1 MSSGLGEWEKGIPCM
16 PHGSQGSRPGGV
28 IGLTSEVLGMSCY
41 PLLASWPCEQRALF
55 PKLWAGNEE
64 PWPLFTALVSTLA
77 HKGKSQALPSAPT
90 GCETS

>member
-16 PHGSQGSRPGGV
+16 LHGSQGGRPGGTV
-28 IGLTSEVLGMSCY
+28 GLAWEVPSMSCC
-41 PLLASWPCEQRALF
+41 PLLAAGPCSQGALF
-55 PKLWAGNEE
+55 PRLWVGSGEL
-64 PWPLFTALVSTLA
+64 WPLFTVLVSTLA